1 MEKKIELTR
10 GQLTKILHS
19 ATGNVKDF
27 VMNEQEWIN
36 EQLSIH
42 IVSDLC
48 CASCGYQM
56 KFDTNE
62 DKWGCTKCGHTSQH
76 YR

>member
-42 IVSDLC
+42 GVVGQSEQLVCDV
-48 CASCGYQM
+48 CGSNDVIEAPHMGRNCNQC
-56 KFDTNE
+56 NPL
-62 DKWGCTKCGHTSQH
+62 
-76 YR
+76 

>member
-27 VMNEQEWIN
+27 VMNEQEWIS
-36 EQLSIH
+36 EQLSMHGVI
-42 IVSDLC
+42 
-48 CASCGYQM
+48 
-56 KFDTNE
+56 K
-62 DKWGCTKCGHTSQH
+62 
-76 YR
+76 